1 MKLDLK
7 PVGKIVHNFASCLWI
22 TWPIG
27 DSAAGGGG
35 EGERRRVL
43 YRGTLSSDWHY
54 DYIVIEMAFGRH
66 LYSLPKPRNETT

>member
-7 PVGKIVHNFASCLWI
+7 PIGKIVHNFGICLWI

-35 EGERRRVL
+35 EGERRVVL
-43 YRGTLSSDWHY
+43 YWGTNQTFSHKT
-54 DYIVIEMAFGRH
+54 F
-66 LYSLPKPRNETT
+66 K